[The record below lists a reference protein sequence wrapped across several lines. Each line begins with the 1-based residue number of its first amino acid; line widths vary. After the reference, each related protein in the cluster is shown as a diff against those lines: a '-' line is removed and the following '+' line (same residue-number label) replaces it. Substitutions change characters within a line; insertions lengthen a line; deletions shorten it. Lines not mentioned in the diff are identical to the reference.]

1 MSRFTNEDT
10 FFRSCLEVVD
20 IMDCYKST
28 CMASKISGVYRRV
41 GCSGLRIT
49 PAQPTEAGGGKLF
62 GAVSFAFVALCRY
75 WWDRLYFCSMLE
87 PYVFDGHRMR
97 LFWKQG
103 CVPGARRRGALICRL
118 SMLSIGVNESL
129 AILWYDEPP
138 EGTWPIRYEL
148 SSQGFCAEG
157 RTEE

>member
-1 MSRFTNEDT
+1 MSGFTNEDT
-10 FFRSCLEVVD
+10 FFKSCLKVVD

-28 CMASKISGVYRRV
+28 CMASNFSGMYKRV

-62 GAVSFAFVALCRY
+62 GAVSFAFVAVCRY

-103 CVPGARRRGALICRL
+103 CVPGARQTRSSDLKTQHVVDRRERVRWLYCDTT
-118 SMLSIGVNESL
+118 SL
-129 AILWYDEPP
+129 LRE
-138 EGTWPIRYEL
+138 T
-148 SSQGFCAEG
+148 
-157 RTEE
+157 